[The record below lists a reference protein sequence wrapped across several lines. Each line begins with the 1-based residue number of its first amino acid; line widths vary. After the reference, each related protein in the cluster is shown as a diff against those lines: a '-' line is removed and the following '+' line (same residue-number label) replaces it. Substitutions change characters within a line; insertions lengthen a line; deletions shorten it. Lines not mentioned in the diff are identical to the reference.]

1 MLVVEAIRNL
11 VARKKPMTS
20 PGGVALACVRCA
32 NGYSVAPLSHPI
44 AEPMSKEQLD
54 AVKDQ
59 LLSEDNSDLRQSVF
73 SAYLEE
79 PERGANMI
87 IAFASDK
94 GLKLDATSTEVVDY
108 LENLDDD
115 DIDIE
120 MTPEILTSVSGGK
133 RASTVFRRAS
143 EKSVIRRIIGI

>member
-1 MLVVEAIRNL
+1 
-11 VARKKPMTS
+11 
-20 PGGVALACVRCA
+20 
-32 NGYSVAPLSHPI
+32 
-44 AEPMSKEQLD
+44 MSKEQLD
-54 AVKDQ
+54 AVKEQ
-59 LLSEDNSDLRQSVF
+59 ILSEENQALRQSVL

-133 RASTVFRRAS
+133 RASTVVQRAS